1 MSTKGK
7 AGGLFAR
14 LRALLRRL
22 EPQSFRGLLVIGFT
36 LVALPL
42 ILALV
47 TNAIA
52 LKQIAVH
59 SEDALQQAMRAN
71 RLGHQA
77 AVALASMNRSA
88 QLIAAEST
96 PGRLA
101 AYERDR
107 DAFMVV
113 LSELRAMPF
122 AVADG
127 PLIDSLVTDEEAAYR
142 ALRAAAG
149 GSAALPRGTEDFS
162 ALAARGQRLV
172 ELGERRVGQEITYLL
187 DHVSRARW
195 LTGWQLLALLPIMF
209 LLAGGFVALIAKP
222 IREVNAAIGRIGAG
236 DLAIPAAVAG
246 TRDLQQLGRRIDW
259 LRQRLVEL
267 DRQKNRFLRQVSH
280 ELKTPLTAL
289 REGTALLSE
298 GQLGP
303 LTSRQQEVLDILR
316 ASGDRLQAQIEELL
330 AYGEAEFRRSSLHI
344 SPVEVRRVVARV
356 LDDHNLALRAR
367 DLRVSPAID
376 DVMVDAD
383 AEKLRVMIDNLLSN
397 AIRHSPDGGVI
408 SVRVTG
414 GRERVVIEVSDEG
427 EGIPLAE
434 RPHVFE
440 PFFRGGRAL
449 RVRPAGSGVGLS
461 VVSDYVRA
469 HGGSVAVVDS
479 ANGACLRIDL
489 PLRQAL
495 TV

>member
-1 MSTKGK
+1 LSARRQPGI
-7 AGGLFAR
+7 AGLPGIF
-14 LRALLRRL
+14 LRTLLRRL
-22 EPQSFRGLLVIGFT
+22 EPQSFRGLLIIGFS
-36 LVALPL
+36 LVSLPL

-52 LKQIAVH
+52 VKQIAVH

-88 QLIAAEST
+88 QLIAADTT
-96 PGRLA
+96 PARLA

-107 DAFMVV
+107 DVFMVV

-122 AVADG
+122 AGPDG
-127 PLIDSLVTDEEAAYR
+127 PLIDGLVAEEEKAYR
-142 ALRAAAG
+142 ALRAAVEGGAG
-149 GSAALPRGTEDFS
+149 CGAGMSGRVEDFP

-172 ELGERRVGQEITYLL
+172 ELGERRVYQEIGYLR

-195 LTGWQLLALLPIMF
+195 LTGGQLLELLPILI
-209 LLAGGFVALIAKP
+209 LLAGGFVALIARP

-236 DLAIPAAVAG
+236 DLAAPVVVAG

-259 LRQRLVEL
+259 LRQRLAET
-267 DRQKNRFLRQVSH
+267 DQQKNRFLRQVSH

-289 REGTALLSE
+289 REGSALLSE
-298 GQLGP
+298 GQLGA
-303 LTSRQQEVLDILR
+303 LTARQQEVVDILR

-330 AYGEAEFRRSSLHI
+330 AYGEAEFRRGALNI
-344 SPVEVRRVVARV
+344 APVEVRRVVARV

-367 DLRVSPAID
+367 HLRVVPEVD

-397 AIRHSPDGGVI
+397 AIRHSPDGGLI
-408 SVRVTG
+408 TIRVAG
-414 GRERVVIEVSDEG
+414 GRERIAIEVSDQG
-427 EGIPLAE
+427 EGIPPAE
-434 RPHVFE
+434 RQHVFE
-440 PFFRGGRAL
+440 PFFRGGRVDGPR
-449 RVRPAGSGVGLS
+449 RVRPAGSGIGLS
-461 VVSDYVRA
+461 VVS
-469 HGGSVAVVDS
+469 
-479 ANGACLRIDL
+479 
-489 PLRQAL
+489 
-495 TV
+495 